1 MSVLLLSREE
11 IIKTC
16 NTLAQQPL
24 VQDYVRLT
32 DEFKNYKE
40 QSFGNVNVE
49 NFIARAVWYGYI
61 ANVTAYNVQYQ
72 ENEQIDF
79 DLEGEEDYD
88 TLDEAINRLGSL
100 IYNSFTND
108 GNSFLMDKWMNV
120 LQAIKEHFYVE
131 VEVEIPSAWI
141 D

>member
-32 DEFKNYKE
+32 DEFKTYNE

-79 DLEGEEDYD
+79 NLEGEEDYD

-131 VEVEIPSAWI
+131 EAVEIPSAWI

>member
-1 MSVLLLSREE
+1 MSVLLLSKEE

-24 VQDYVRLT
+24 VQDYIRLT
-32 DEFKNYKE
+32 DEFKTYKE
-40 QSFGNVNVE
+40 HSFGNVNVE
-49 NFIARAVWYGYI
+49 DFIARAVWYGYI

-72 ENEQIDF
+72 ENEKIDF

-120 LQAIKEHFYVE
+120 LKAIEEHFYVE
-131 VEVEIPSAWI
+131 EAVDIPSAWI

>member
-1 MSVLLLSREE
+1 MSVSLLSKEE

-32 DEFKNYKE
+32 DEFKTYNE

-88 TLDEAINRLGSL
+88 TLNEAINILDHL

-120 LQAIKEHFYVE
+120 LQAIEKQFYVE
-131 VEVEIPSAWI
+131 EEVEMPSWTY
-141 D
+141 